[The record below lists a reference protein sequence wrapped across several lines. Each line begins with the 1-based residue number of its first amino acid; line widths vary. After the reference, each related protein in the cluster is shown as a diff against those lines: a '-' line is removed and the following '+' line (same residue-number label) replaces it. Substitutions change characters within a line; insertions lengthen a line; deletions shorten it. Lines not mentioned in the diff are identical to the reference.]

1 MKPPEFG
8 SLFTGFGGFDLGL
21 ERAGWKCAW
30 QVEINDYAQRVL
42 RRHWPSVRRFSDV
55 RACGVRNL
63 KRVPLVVG
71 GFPCTDISEAGYQA
85 GIEAGNH
92 SSLWREQYRIIR
104 ELRPRF
110 ALVENVS
117 ALLERDMRI
126 VLGDLAE
133 GGFDAEWESV
143 RAADVGAPHQRERV
157 FILAYPHG
165 VGLQTAPILDRV
177 ALEACREA
185 AGARTWRGGY
195 RHGASGRVRLV
206 PDDRVFGV
214 ANGIPE
220 RMEQHRGLG
229 NAIVPLLGEWAGG
242 CILRYINRDQPR

>member
-1 MKPPEFG
+1 MIPGHEQPEFG
-8 SLFTGFGGFDLGL
+8 SLFTGFGGLDLGL

-30 QVEINDYAQRVL
+30 QVEINEYARRVL
-42 RRHWPSVRRFSDV
+42 TRRWPDVPKFSDV
-55 RACGVRNL
+55 RECGAHNL
-63 KRVPLVVG
+63 GCVPLIVG

-85 GIEAGNH
+85 GIEVGEY
-92 SSLWREQYRIIR
+92 SGLWREQYRIIR
-104 ELRPRF
+104 VLRPRF
-110 ALVENVS
+110 VLVENVS

-143 RAADVGAPHQRERV
+143 RASDVGAPHQRERV

-165 VGLQTAPILDRV
+165 VGLQTSPILDRV
-177 ALEACREA
+177 ALETCRETE
-185 AGARTWRGGY
+185 GARAWCGRY
-195 RHGASGRVRLV
+195 CHGASGRVRLV

-214 ANGIPE
+214 VNGIPE

-229 NAIVPLLGEWAGG
+229 NAVVPLLGEWAGR
-242 CILRYINRDQPR
+242 CILRHL